1 MTVNLDRWPENVPRN
16 YNELARGEWGKYITK
31 TVARLNKVGRN
42 AEDLQQYI
50 WEKILSTD
58 LLEKYVT
65 RMYRDAPPVEAET
78 EFYLTAKEACT
89 YLGITW
95 GQWNAKLWYYHG
107 KVLRPGNTWMPLPVT
122 GGQFS
127 RQAKYNFRDI
137 VRVASNAT
145 FKKHGEI
152 GTLPEGMVI
161 PEDHLETTPMKS
173 IDANFMG
180 YLKNAIHNH
189 YCNFVRTKERR
200 EKERPY
206 DTFSTFTQRTQKMAE
221 PPNYEDMLPADN
233 GCENKAEVYAELHIR
248 IERIRAH
255 AGDQAK
261 DILNF
266 LDDGYTMPE
275 AIRKLK
281 VTTKEKRTLER
292 LLLTGT

>member
-1 MTVNLDRWPENVPRN
+1 MTKNLDERWPENVPRD

-50 WEKILSTD
+50 WEKILSSR
-58 LLEKYVT
+58 LLEKYVE
-65 RMYRDAPPVEAET
+65 RMYRDVAPVET
-78 EFYLTAKEACT
+78 EFFLTGDQVCAYLA
-89 YLGITW
+89 IRW
-95 GQWNAKLWYYHG
+95 GQWLTQQWAFHNKG
-107 KVLRPGNTWMPLPVT
+107 RPGAKWMPAPVT
-122 GGQFS
+122 GTPTS
-127 RQAKYNFRDI
+127 RKATYNFRDI
-137 VRVASNAT
+137 VRVASNGT

-161 PEDHLETTPMKS
+161 PEDFFETGKVKS

-221 PPNYEDMLPADN
+221 PPNYEDQIPADN
-233 GCENKAEVYAELHIR
+233 GCENKAEISAELHIR
-248 IERIRAH
+248 IERIRQH
-255 AGDQAK
+255 AGAQAI
-261 DILNF
+261 DILGY

-281 VTTKEKRTLER
+281 VTPKEKRNLER
-292 LLLTGT
+292 LLLTGTG

>member
-50 WEKILSTD
+50 WEKILSSN
-58 LLEKYVT
+58 LLEKYVD
-65 RMYRDAPPVEAET
+65 RMYRDVEPVVQT
-78 EFYLTAKEACT
+78 EFFLTGEQACI
-89 YLGITW
+89 YLGVRW
-95 GQWNAKLWYYHG
+95 GQWLTQMWAFHNKG
-107 KVLRPGNTWMPLPVT
+107 RPGAKWMPSPVT
-122 GGQFS
+122 GTATS
-127 RQAKYNFRDI
+127 RKATFNFRDV

-145 FKKHGEI
+145 FKKHGEV
-152 GTLPEGMVI
+152 GTLPEGMLI
-161 PEDHLETTPMKS
+161 PEDGLDTNRVKS
-173 IDANFMG
+173 VDANFMG